1 MKRLFESRNVLA
13 ANSGLPSPDAKLI
26 FTKAPFIQYKQLLL
40 DKNFRQYLKTIMVS
54 KKILRMG
61 AQKTTIQKIYE
72 INKGDNLLNVDFL
85 GANRQFDWI
94 EISIVHDKRDKH
106 TSINDSYDVS

>member
-1 MKRLFESRNVLA
+1 MKS
-13 ANSGLPSPDAKLI
+13 I
-26 FTKAPFIQYKQLLL
+26 
-40 DKNFRQYLKTIMVS
+40 
-54 KKILRMG
+54 
-61 AQKTTIQKIYE
+61 
-72 INKGDNLLNVDFL
+72 KGDNLLNVDFL